1 MGTEMMSARAYL
13 FLIFTLCV
21 GFILQYFPLVDFM
34 DWFVP
39 EWVLMIFIFWQLQA
53 PKLINFWWVWPLG
66 LLLDAQQGIQLGSSV
81 VGFAVVLYVLQ
92 LMYQRLKIF
101 NVAQQAGVIFLLLCC
116 YQLVVYWAMVATG
129 DMHKPLSLWLPSLV
143 SALVWPWLYLL
154 LSSSYQKLR

>member
-1 MGTEMMSARAYL
+1 MGAKIMSARAYL
-13 FLIFTLCV
+13 FLIFTLGG
-21 GFILQYFPLVDFM
+21 GFILQYFPLADFM

-53 PKLINFWWVWPLG
+53 PKLITFWWVWPIG
-66 LLLDAQQGIQLGSSV
+66 LLLDVQQGIQLGSSV
-81 VGFAVVLYVLQ
+81 VGFAIVLYVLQ
-92 LMYQRLKIF
+92 LMYQRLRVF

-129 DMHKPLSLWLPSLV
+129 DMHKPLALWLPALV

-154 LSSSYQKLR
+154 LSSTYQKLR

>member
-1 MGTEMMSARAYL
+1 MGAEIMSARAYT
-13 FLIFTLCV
+13 FLVLTFCA

-34 DWFVP
+34 AWFVP

-66 LLLDAQQGIQLGSSV
+66 LLLDVQQGIQLGSSV
-81 VGFAVVLYVLQ
+81 IGFATVLYVLQ
-92 LMYQRLKIF
+92 LMYQRLRVF

-116 YQLVVYWAMVATG
+116 YQLVIYWATMAT
-129 DMHKPLSLWLPSLV
+129 DDVYKPLSLWMPALV